1 MKSKII
7 ILLAV
12 CIFSCDVLIH
22 NPQDSVTPND
32 AFSNEASVRNV
43 MVGVYDKLLSS
54 DYYGGAFQHLTDN
67 YADISMYNGF
77 FPEYQEADSKNLP
90 TTNTLVERVWLGIY
104 SVVNITNELIHN
116 IPNVVDDNF
125 TDEEKNEL
133 IAEAKAIRALCY
145 LDLLVHFGE
154 HWDINSS
161 FGVPIFEIAIN
172 SNFANVENIA
182 RNSVEE
188 TYQFI
193 LSDLS
198 EASEAGL
205 SYGSNRYIN
214 NSFLNALF
222 SRTYLHMQDYT
233 NSLVYSNNIL
243 SDTSSTFMLMDD
255 YSDIFYT
262 NSTSESILELTSNS
276 MDPTELSIYTISR
289 SEVIPEIELIN
300 SFDSLDT
307 RRALISTID
316 AIDDGIERLLKYD
329 DYSSHGNP
337 AYLIRLA
344 EIYLFRAEANYFS
357 GNLDDALAD
366 LNILRQRAGLNSYE
380 NTENIFD
387 NYINENRWELFG
399 EGKRLSTLTRVGASQ
414 EILGIDNYQRI
425 FPIPQREF
433 AIEGNLLVQNPGY

>member
-1 MKSKII
+1 
-7 ILLAV
+7 
-12 CIFSCDVLIH
+12 
-22 NPQDSVTPND
+22 
-32 AFSNEASVRNV
+32 

-77 FPEYQEADSKNLP
+77 FLEYQEADSKNLP

-104 SVVNITNELIHN
+104 RVVNITNELVHN
-116 IPNVVDDNF
+116 IPNVMDDNF

-154 HWDINSS
+154 HWDLNSL
-161 FGVPIFEIAIN
+161 FGIPIFKNATN
-172 SNFANVENIA
+172 SDFANVENIA

-193 LSDLS
+193 LSDLTD
-198 EASEAGL
+198 ASETGI
-205 SYGSNRYIN
+205 SNGSNGYIN

-233 NSLVYSNNIL
+233 NSLMYSNNIL
-243 SDTSSTFMLMDD
+243 SDTLSTSILMNN
-255 YSDIFYT
+255 YSDVFYT

-276 MDPTELSIYTISR
+276 LDPTELSIYTIAR
-289 SEVIPEIELIN
+289 SEVIPEVDLIN

-307 RRALISTID
+307 RRSLIGI
-316 AIDDGIERLLKYD
+316 IEGIDGIERLLKYD

-337 AYLIRLA
+337 AYLMRLA
-344 EIYLFRAEANYFS
+344 EFYLYRAEANYFT

-366 LNILRQRAGLNSYE
+366 LNILRERAGLSDYE
-380 NTENIFD
+380 NTENLIT
-387 NYINENRWELFG
+387 NYTNENRWELFG
-399 EGKRLSTLTRVGASQ
+399 EGKRLSTLTRIGVAQ
-414 EILGIDNYQRI
+414 EVLGIADFQRI
-425 FPIPQREF
+425 FPIPAREF
-433 AIEGNLLVQNPGY
+433 AIEGNLIVQNPGY

>member
-7 ILLAV
+7 ILLAI

-22 NPQDSVTPND
+22 NPQDSVTPDD
-32 AFSNEASVRNV
+32 AFSSEASVRNV

-77 FPEYQEADSKNLP
+77 FSEYQEADSKNLP

-104 SVVNITNELIHN
+104 SVVNITNELVYN

-145 LDLLVHFGE
+145 LDLLVYFGE
-154 HWDINSS
+154 HWNLNSS
-161 FGVPIFEIAIN
+161 LGIPLFENATN

-182 RNSVEE
+182 RSSVEE

-193 LSDLS
+193 LSDLN
-198 EASEAGL
+198 EAFETGV
-205 SYGSNRYIN
+205 SNSANAYIN
-214 NSFLNALF
+214 NSFINALL
-222 SRTYLHMQDYT
+222 SRTYLHMQDFT
-233 NSLVYSNNIL
+233 NSLLYSNNIL
-243 SDTSSTFMLMDD
+243 SDTSSTFMLMDN
-255 YSDIFYT
+255 YSDVFYN

-276 MDPTELSIYTISR
+276 MDPTELSLYTISR

-307 RRALISTID
+307 RRALIGTVD
-316 AIDDGIERLLKYD
+316 GLDGIERLLKYD

-344 EIYLFRAEANYFS
+344 EIYLYRAEANYFL
-357 GNLDDALAD
+357 GNLDGALAD
-366 LNILRQRAGLNSYE
+366 LNILRQRAGLSSYE
-380 NTENIFD
+380 NTENLIT

-399 EGKRLSTLTRVGASQ
+399 EGKRLSTLTRIGEAQ
-414 EILGIDNYQRI
+414 EILGIADYQRI
-425 FPIPQREF
+425 FPIPAREF
-433 AIEGNLLVQNPGY
+433 AIEGNLLVQNLGY